1 MNARSAVVM
10 ALLAAVPVAIA
21 HADDQL
27 VLKDGR
33 KLVVT
38 RLARRA
44 GKVRFET
51 QDGKV
56 FEVPEDQVISPPL
69 DSIPAA
75 GAPPAPAPPAP
86 AAPPQVVELKDGR
99 KLSVT
104 RLARRNGKVRI
115 ETTDRKVFEIAED
128 QVVSPPLDSIPGTAA
143 PVAAAAETEPQLLEL
158 RDGRKIS
165 VTRLVRRGRQVLF
178 ETAKGEHFAIA
189 EDQVISP
196 SLAEIPVL
204 GAAPKPRPA
213 PKPVPAPVPAP
224 PAVEPGPPPAPM
236 LPIAAATPAPATPP
250 QPAGGTALSEAE
262 FAPYPSRW
270 DILDRLPNDPRIVRG
285 RPIDPYN
292 QNVLKGDKPIA
303 GDSLFLVLTGTLEL
317 PVEGRR
323 LPVPSGV
330 STAVPGS
337 LEFFG
342 QGDQYFTTP
351 RALVSAELFQGQ
363 TAFKPKTWA
372 VKATGAFDLNYLKVN
387 ERNLVTADVRDQ
399 LTRRRE
405 DASLEEAFGEVKL
418 ATLSRNYDFVSARV
432 GIQPFVSDFRGLVFS
447 DSNLGAR
454 LFGNASNNRWQYNAA
469 YFDLLEK
476 DTNSDLNTFEKREQ
490 KVAIANVFRQD
501 FLVPGYTLSASFHY
515 SKDEPNFHYDK
526 NGILTRPAPVGLP
539 EPHEIVSKYVGV
551 AGDGHVGRLNLSN
564 AFYYAFGRDEL
575 NVVAGKGVDI
585 RAWLGALEAS
595 VDRDWLR
602 VRLSGFW
609 ASGDGDP
616 GDDKAKG
623 FDSIYDNPNFAGG
636 PFSFWNRSAI
646 ALTQTKVLLKPPNTL
661 LPSLRSNKFEGQ
673 ANFVNPGLRLAGIG
687 IDAEVAPK
695 LKAVLNANYLW
706 FDKTEPLKTL
716 LFQSVLE
723 KSIGVDWGAGVIYRP
738 LLNENIVITTGITG
752 LLPARGFDLIYGSD
766 PCGVAGCGASS
777 RKLFNGFV
785 NVKLTY

>member
-1 MNARSAVVM
+1 M
-10 ALLAAVPVAIA
+10 
-21 HADDQL
+21 
-27 VLKDGR
+27 
-33 KLVVT
+33 
-38 RLARRA
+38 
-44 GKVRFET
+44 
-51 QDGKV
+51 
-56 FEVPEDQVISPPL
+56 
-69 DSIPAA
+69 
-75 GAPPAPAPPAP
+75 
-86 AAPPQVVELKDGR
+86 
-99 KLSVT
+99 
-104 RLARRNGKVRI
+104 
-115 ETTDRKVFEIAED
+115 
-128 QVVSPPLDSIPGTAA
+128 
-143 PVAAAAETEPQLLEL
+143 
-158 RDGRKIS
+158 
-165 VTRLVRRGRQVLF
+165 
-178 ETAKGEHFAIA
+178 
-189 EDQVISP
+189 
-196 SLAEIPVL
+196 
-204 GAAPKPRPA
+204 
-213 PKPVPAPVPAP
+213 
-224 PAVEPGPPPAPM
+224 
-236 LPIAAATPAPATPP
+236 
-250 QPAGGTALSEAE
+250 
-262 FAPYPSRW
+262 
-270 DILDRLPNDPRIVRG
+270 
-285 RPIDPYN
+285 
-292 QNVLKGDKPIA
+292 
-303 GDSLFLVLTGTLEL
+303 LTGTLEL
-317 PVEGRR
+317 PAEGRR

-330 STAVPGS
+330 STAAPGS
-337 LEFFG
+337 VEFFG
-342 QGDQYFTTP
+342 QGDQYFMTP
-351 RALVSAELFQGQ
+351 RAIVSAELFDGQ

-372 VKATGAFDLNYLKVN
+372 LKATGVFDLNYLKVH
-387 ERNLVTADVRDQ
+387 ERNLVTADVRDL

-405 DASLEEAFGEVKL
+405 DVSLEEAFGEVKL
-418 ATLSRNYDFVSARV
+418 ATFSRNYDFVSARV

-501 FLVPGYTLSASFHY
+501 FLVPGYTVSASFHY

-539 EPHEIVSKYVGV
+539 APHEIVSRYVGV

-595 VDRDWLR
+595 VDHDWLR
-602 VRLSGFW
+602 VRVSGFW

-616 GDDKAKG
+616 GDEKAKG

-695 LKAVLNANYLW
+695 LKAILNANYLW

-723 KSIGVDWGAGVIYRP
+723 RSIGVDWGAGVIYRP

-752 LLPARGFDLIYGSD
+752 LLPARGFNLIYGSD
-766 PCGVAGCGASS
+766 PCGVSGCGASS